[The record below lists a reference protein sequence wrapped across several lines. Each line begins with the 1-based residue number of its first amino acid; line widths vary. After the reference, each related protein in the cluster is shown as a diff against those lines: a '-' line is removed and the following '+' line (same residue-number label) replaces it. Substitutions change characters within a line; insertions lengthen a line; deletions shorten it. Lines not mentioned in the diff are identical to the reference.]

1 MGASSAKKNWVS
13 TQCCLILRWLTSKC
27 DKSLKMGL
35 ICHENENRLQLSLNP
50 LLRTF
55 FNFSDFD
62 SQPEIEKKMCEIGE
76 IVFGGNYGGGPWG
89 PRDILVNLW
98 PNISSKSDILG
109 LPYCMKIGRCR
120 LLHIYNVNKLK
131 WDSDQIE
138 HSRKNKQFFQHKKCC
153 SSWDSNPR
161 HLIYSFS

>member
-13 TQCCLILRWLTSKC
+13 TQCCLILRWVTSKC

-35 ICHENENRLQLSLNP
+35 ICHENENGLQLSLNP
-50 LLRTF
+50 PLRTF

-131 WDSDQIE
+131 WDFWSKRAHENVSPVGIRTQD
-138 HSRKNKQFFQHKKCC
+138 
-153 SSWDSNPR
+153 
-161 HLIYSFS
+161 LIFPVNFIFLPF